1 MSVAVRQVL
10 DLLLLCHNLLVQ
22 QIDLLCWNRIFV
34 VSGLLARGRRLPS
47 NVVQRLF
54 AVGPKLRVLK
64 FPCLYAIIK
73 TLSMISLRGSVA
85 YIGTVWGLPILLVIL
100 TNFVKIVLVQLAD
113 ETCKVAVLEMSW
125 EDSLGEF
132 FAL

>member
-1 MSVAVRQVL
+1 ML
-10 DLLLLCHNLLVQ
+10 DLLLLCHYLLVQ

-34 VSGLLARGRRLPS
+34 VSGLFARGRRLPS

-73 TLSMISLRGSVA
+73 TLSMIFLRGSVA

-100 TNFVKIVLVQLAD
+100 TDFVKIVFVQLAN
-113 ETCKVAVLEMSW
+113 ETRKVAVFEMSW
-125 EDSLGEF
+125 KDSFGEF

>member
-1 MSVAVRQVL
+1 ML
-10 DLLLLCHNLLVQ
+10 DLLLLCHDLLVQ

-34 VSGLLARGRRLPS
+34 VSGLFARGRRLPS

-73 TLSMISLRGSVA
+73 TLSMIFLRGSVA
-85 YIGTVWGLPILLVIL
+85 YIGTVWGLSILLVIL

-113 ETCKVAVLEMSW
+113 ETREIAVLEMSW

>member
-1 MSVAVRQVL
+1 M
-10 DLLLLCHNLLVQ
+10 
-22 QIDLLCWNRIFV
+22 
-34 VSGLLARGRRLPS
+34 VSGLFARGRRLPS

-73 TLSMISLRGSVA
+73 TLSMIFLRGSVA
-85 YIGTVWGLPILLVIL
+85 YIGTVWGLSILLVIL

-113 ETCKVAVLEMSW
+113 ETREIAVLEMSW